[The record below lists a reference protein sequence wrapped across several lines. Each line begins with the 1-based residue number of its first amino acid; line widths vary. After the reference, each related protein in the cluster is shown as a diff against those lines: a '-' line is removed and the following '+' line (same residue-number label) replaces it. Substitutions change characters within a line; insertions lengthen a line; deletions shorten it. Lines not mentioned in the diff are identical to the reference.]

1 MSAKVR
7 ILLVSNGFGEMAIL
21 QTIAKAIAARDPS
34 ATLAHMPLV
43 GRLGGSAW
51 PPQVGPQAAMP
62 SGGLVTYWNVP
73 NIVRDLGA
81 GLVGLSLSQFAFL
94 RRQRRAYDAVVAVGD
109 AYCAAACLWFAK
121 LPTVVVATAKSERVA
136 PHSWIELRILR
147 GAEVT
152 FARDEPTALA
162 LQRGGVR
169 ARYAGN
175 AMMDQVAAPEFAL
188 AVSVDTIHVALL
200 PGSRSDAPANTR
212 AAARRLLRM
221 SALSGKRVQAF
232 LALAPA
238 AQTPSIAGALEA
250 EGFGVSPR
258 GVQSGVVALAS
269 RDMVE
274 IALVRDGLAASLG
287 AADVVLGQAG
297 TGNEQAAGLGKPVV
311 AAVAP
316 GESPQS
322 VGWYRMRQQKLLGDA
337 LVVLEEDDDAFAR
350 DVLALLADRDRV
362 AAMSAAGRAR
372 MGSPGASGAIAQ
384 AVLDV
389 AKESS
394 G

>member
-1 MSAKVR
+1 VSAGFR

-21 QTIAKAIAARDPS
+21 ETIAKAIAAREPS

-43 GRLGGSAW
+43 GRLDASAW
-51 PPQVGPQAAMP
+51 PPPVGPQAAMP
-62 SGGLVTYWNVP
+62 SGGLVTYWNLP
-73 NIVRDLGA
+73 NIVRDVGA

-94 RRQRRAYDAVVAVGD
+94 RRQRGAYDAVVAVGD
-109 AYCAAACLWFAK
+109 AYCAAACLWFAR

-136 PHSWIELRILR
+136 PHSWIERRILS
-147 GAEVT
+147 GARVT
-152 FARDEPTALA
+152 FARDEPTAQA
-162 LQRGGVR
+162 LRAGGVR

-175 AMMDQVAAPEFAL
+175 AMMDQVASPELELPVVAD
-188 AVSVDTIHVALL
+188 AIHVALL
-200 PGSRSDAPANTR
+200 PGSRSDGPPNAR
-212 AAARRLLRM
+212 AAARRLLRI

-238 AQTPSIAGALEA
+238 AETASITAALEG
-250 EGFGVSPR
+250 EGFAVTPR
-258 GVQSGVVALAS
+258 GVQSGVVATAS

-287 AADVVLGQAG
+287 AAEVVLGQAG
-297 TGNEQAAGLGKPVV
+297 TGNEQAAGLGKPVI
-311 AAVAP
+311 AAAAP

-322 VGWYRMRQQKLLGDA
+322 VGWYRMRQQKLLGAA

-350 DVLALLADRDRV
+350 DVLVLLSDRDRV
-362 AAMSAAGRAR
+362 AAMSAAGRER
-372 MGSPGASGAIAQ
+372 MGLPGASEAIAQ

-389 AKESS
+389 AKETR